1 MKVQKNLHTLGHLK
15 VNTNHLMIMIIII
28 IVTIIHN
35 NDNNIAVKDNSGLK
49 PTKMSVLLLRM
60 LNFPIFLPFLRGL
73 LQTKI
78 ISQL

>member
-15 VNTNHLMIMIIII
+15 VNTNHFMIMIII

-60 LNFPIFLPFLRGL
+60 LNFPIFLPFLRDL